1 MIVVKQL
8 RGGSLSATC
17 VVQHASGL
25 YVRKTSCRT
34 KNREHGLVR
43 LFSQKSKQNYLA
55 RLFPQYFLPV
65 LEAGLD
71 PITGDAYIELEY
83 KEGYRNLFEALSENP
98 PEAAVEKIFM
108 LVRYIIED
116 LARHELESQ
125 ITPPA
130 LDLYFEEELI
140 QPIAYLRRANVH
152 PLLEKEHFTFQGCRV
167 RNLVF
172 QDLGS
177 LSGHYQRAS
186 FGRETLTHGN
196 FTLENILVS
205 PDFEDIKL
213 IDCYDE
219 NYVSSRYND
228 LSQLLQCTRAFYS
241 ASVGCTK
248 LIEGDMISSAFQ
260 VPRGISQ
267 FNEMLEAYLAQEFEA
282 EECRLVDLYLIS
294 QFTRMLPFKMKGGDS
309 AGALYYFAL
318 ASSLYENFISR

>member
-1 MIVVKQL
+1 MSVVKQL

-17 VVQHASGL
+17 VVQRGSGL
-25 YVRKTSCRT
+25 YVRKTSCRAH
-34 KNREHGLVR
+34 NREHGLVR
-43 LFSQKSKQNYLA
+43 LFSQKSKQNHLA
-55 RLFPQYFLPV
+55 RIFPQYFLPV
-65 LEAGLD
+65 LETGLD
-71 PITGDAYIELEY
+71 RLTGNAYIELEY
-83 KEGYRNLFEALSENP
+83 KDGYRNLFEALSDDL
-98 PEAAVEKIFM
+98 PEAVVAKIFG
-108 LVRYIIED
+108 LVREVIED

-125 ITPPA
+125 ITPQA

-140 QPIAYLRRANVH
+140 QPMACLRQANAH
-152 PLLEKEHFTFQGCRV
+152 PLLEKAHFTFQGRRV

-219 NYVSSRYND
+219 NYVSTRYND

-241 ASVGCTK
+241 ASVGCAK
-248 LIEGDMISSAFQ
+248 LIKDDGVSADFK
-260 VPRGISQ
+260 VPRGISK
-267 FNEMLEAYLAQEFEA
+267 FNELLETYLTQVLDA
-282 EECRLVDLYLIS
+282 EERRLVDLYLIS
-294 QFTRMLPFKMKGGDS
+294 QFTRMLPFKMKGGDT
-309 AGALYYFAL
+309 AGAMYYVAL
-318 ASSLYENFISR
+318 ASSLYESFISK